1 MRILTTRNIKMMKGE
16 AKGYRT
22 AILHLAPADLSG
34 HCVCP
39 HASPGC
45 KSSCL
50 NKTGRGGTP
59 MPTGGRNI
67 VQRAR
72 IKKTKMFFAD
82 RPAFI
87 RSLKNSIRA
96 FARNSRKNG
105 FIPCIRL
112 NGTSDLPWEKWGV
125 IQAFPGIQMY
135 DYTKGVKR
143 MDDYL
148 DGKMPPN
155 YHLTFSRSELNDAD
169 CARLSARGANVAV
182 VFDTKR
188 GKSLPKMHYGVRVVD
203 GDKND
208 LRFLDGKGV
217 VVGLR
222 FKHFFKDTSD
232 HNGFIIKVS

>member
-1 MRILTTRNIKMMKGE
+1 M
-16 AKGYRT
+16 
-22 AILHLAPADLSG
+22 
-34 HCVCP
+34 
-39 HASPGC
+39 
-45 KSSCL
+45 
-50 NKTGRGGTP
+50 P
-59 MPTGGRNI
+59 MPTGGRNV

-87 RSLKNSIRA
+87 QSLKNEIQA
-96 FARNSRKNG
+96 FTRTSRKNG

-125 IQAFPGIQMY
+125 IQAFPNVIFY
-135 DYTKGVKR
+135 DYSKSVKR
-143 MDDYL
+143 MDLYL
-148 DGKMPPN
+148 DGKLPFN

-169 CARLSARGANVAV
+169 CVRLSARGANVAV
-182 VFDTKR
+182 VFDTLR
-188 GKSLPKMHYGVRVVD
+188 GRPLPKTHYGVRVVD

-222 FKHFFKDTSD
+222 FKHLFKDTSD
-232 HNGFIIKVS
+232 HGGFIIKV